1 MEEFPLSA
9 QSARNSFV
17 FDRYFCGN
25 CVTSISH
32 RPREANNGKKQIG
45 ESIMKNPGAVMAVGL
60 TAVIVMAIG
69 VLNVVLSARNTG
81 PAVAEEAAAQVGDA
95 TAVPD
100 VAAVQAA
107 YEARETLLALQNAQ
121 LDVELSERQKAYDSR
136 VEELQALIGSGEEQ
150 LAQLE
155 DQEAALQE
163 QIDQLLL
170 VQSERTAIYDS
181 QRQQANAQYQV
192 NIQQLQ
198 VQLDE
203 GKSKL
208 NEALARL
215 GQ

>member
-1 MEEFPLSA
+1 
-9 QSARNSFV
+9 
-17 FDRYFCGN
+17 
-25 CVTSISH
+25 
-32 RPREANNGKKQIG
+32 
-45 ESIMKNPGAVMAVGL
+45 MKNPGAVMAVGL

-95 TAVPD
+95 AAVPD

-208 NEALARL
+208 HEALARL